1 MYSVRRKQGEW
12 TICFDGTVVMRFSSY
27 EEALAIAKAAAA
39 VLIERERQKTMIMK
53 DICACAQAGE
63 SRPAA

>member
-12 TICFDGTVVMRFSSY
+12 TICFDDNVVMRFSSY

-53 DICACAQAGE
+53 DICACTQVGE
-63 SRPAA
+63 TRPAA

>member
-12 TICFDGTVVMRFSSY
+12 TICFDGNVVMRFSSY

-39 VLIERERQKTMIMK
+39 VLIERERQKSMIMK
-53 DICACAQAGE
+53 DICACAPAGE
-63 SRPAA
+63 SRPVA

>member
-12 TICFDGTVVMRFSSY
+12 TICFDGNVVMRFGSY

-39 VLIERERQKTMIMK
+39 VLIERERQKSMIMK
-53 DICACAQAGE
+53 DICACTQAGE
-63 SRPAA
+63 SRPVA